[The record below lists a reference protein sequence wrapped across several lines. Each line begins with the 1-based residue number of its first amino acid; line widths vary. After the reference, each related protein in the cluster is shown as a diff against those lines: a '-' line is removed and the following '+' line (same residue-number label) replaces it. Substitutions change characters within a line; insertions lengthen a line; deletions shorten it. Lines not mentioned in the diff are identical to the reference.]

1 MLDTNKKLVSF
12 WETAA
17 GSLVPEALA
26 TAHIKALASS
36 TKEATPIVRC
46 ELYYGLLKERPGN
59 PVGIDKNVQA
69 LLEEL
74 EANGREI
81 QILHAA
87 DSRISES
94 HLKEYLPEHAAR
106 WPLLNKLNCNLEFSA
121 RARGEMPQV
130 EMVITPYRMPL
141 PAHVSKIDPYDLKR

>member
-1 MLDTNKKLVSF
+1 MSDTNKKLISF

-17 GSLVPEALA
+17 GSLVPEAIA
-26 TAHIKALASS
+26 TAHIEALASS
-36 TKEATPIVRC
+36 TQEVTPIVRC
-46 ELYYGLLKERPGN
+46 ELYYGLLQERPGN

-81 QILHAA
+81 QILHA
-87 DSRISES
+87 SNSHVSEG
-94 HLKEYLPEHAAR
+94 HLKEYLPEQASR

-121 RARGEMPQV
+121 RARAEMPRV
-130 EMVITPYRMPL
+130 EMVITPYSMPL
-141 PAHVSKIDPYDLKR
+141 PAHVSQLDPYALKR